1 MIRITLTLTDEENK
15 FLTSLAKREF
25 REKRQQGQLIFTS
38 ALRELM
44 KELPFTDTT
53 AATPDDDRAV
63 EQWMK
68 DGTGL

>member
-44 KELPFTDTT
+44 KELPFADLT
-53 AATPDDDRAV
+53 ATPDDDRAV
-63 EQWMK
+63 EQGMK
-68 DGTGL
+68 EGTG